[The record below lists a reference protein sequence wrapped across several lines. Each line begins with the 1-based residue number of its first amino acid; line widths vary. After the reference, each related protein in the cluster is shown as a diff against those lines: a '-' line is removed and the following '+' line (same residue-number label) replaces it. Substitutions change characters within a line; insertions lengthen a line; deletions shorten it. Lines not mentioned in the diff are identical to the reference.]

1 MRGACFDQRAAS
13 RFSQPQCGNLSR
25 FLMKR
30 ELSLRERALAL
41 LARREHTR
49 AELAR
54 KLSPNAESAEAV
66 EVLLD
71 ELAARGWLSEVRF
84 AESRANTLSR
94 KFGSRK
100 IEYDLKSRGVSAEV
114 IERTVERALEQ
125 ELDNCRAAWLKKFG
139 VQPQSAAEHGR
150 QMRFLA
156 GRGFS
161 AETVRRVLK
170 AKDGD

>member
-1 MRGACFDQRAAS
+1 MV
-13 RFSQPQCGNLSR
+13 
-25 FLMKR
+25 KK
-30 ELSLRERALAL
+30 EISLHARALAM

-49 AELAR
+49 AEMAH
-54 KLSPNAESAEAV
+54 KLDPHAESAEQV
-66 EVLLD
+66 EALLD
-71 ELAARGWLSEVRF
+71 QLVARGWLSEARF

-114 IERTVERALEQ
+114 VERAVQQARAQ
-125 ELDNCRAAWLKKFG
+125 ELENCRAAWQKKFG
-139 VQPQSAAEHGR
+139 VLPQDAAERGR

-161 AETVRRVLK
+161 AEAVRLVLK
-170 AKDGD
+170 TGDTD